1 MVYLQLLAGLGLL
14 LASGEFLVRGSVAV
28 ATRLGVSPL
37 FIGLTLV
44 GFGTSTPEL
53 MASVI
58 AALEGS
64 PGIAVGNVI
73 GSNIANI
80 LLILGVAACVRTVPP
95 DQGAYRRDGWMM
107 LLASL
112 LLAAA
117 VMIGRI
123 DRLAGF
129 LLLATLIAYIV
140 FTYRLERASADA
152 GAAMHEAEAQSHSA
166 PAGWSLGLAITVTM
180 ASLAGVMGGAALLVA
195 SAIDLARAYG
205 VSETVIGLTM
215 VAVGT
220 SLPELVVSVIAAAR
234 GQGDVAV
241 GNILGSNIYNV
252 LFILGVTS
260 LIKPIVVPTQEL
272 TADIAVVIASA
283 VTLIVLLAVGRPIG
297 RVAGGAFLAVYAGYI
312 AAVVA

>member
-1 MVYLQLLAGLGLL
+1 
-14 LASGEFLVRGSVAV
+14 
-28 ATRLGVSPL
+28 
-37 FIGLTLV
+37 
-44 GFGTSTPEL
+44 
-53 MASVI
+53 
-58 AALEGS
+58 
-64 PGIAVGNVI
+64 
-73 GSNIANI
+73 
-80 LLILGVAACVRTVPP
+80 
-95 DQGAYRRDGWMM
+95 
-107 LLASL
+107 
-112 LLAAA
+112 
-117 VMIGRI
+117 
-123 DRLAGF
+123 
-129 LLLATLIAYIV
+129 
-140 FTYRLERASADA
+140 
-152 GAAMHEAEAQSHSA
+152 
-166 PAGWSLGLAITVTM
+166 
-180 ASLAGVMGGAALLVA
+180 MGGAALLVA

-283 VTLIVLLAVGRPIG
+283 VTLIVLLSLGRPFG
-297 RVAGGAFLAVYAGYI
+297 RVTGGAFLAVYAGYI